1 MQKTFYNLYVSDI
14 PRERSKVF
22 VKHFLRDKIPNAAN
36 ICVPV
41 DRISKTIKGSAVVEL
56 LTGVNV
62 KDVLKQVKGLK
73 MGSRRLKIKESSD
86 GGFGGGNSG
95 GNGLQDANYRP
106 STSTPIRMRSPV
118 MFEK

>member
-1 MQKTFYNLYVSDI
+1 MYLWQIHGKSLVGWTSL
-14 PRERSKVF
+14 
-22 VKHFLRDKIPNAAN
+22 
-36 ICVPV
+36 
-41 DRISKTIKGSAVVEL
+41 
-56 LTGVNV
+56 
-62 KDVLKQVKGLK
+62 VKGLK

-95 GNGLQDANYRP
+95 GNGLQDENYRP